1 MHESNLLELLLP
13 ELISFILK
21 YLPDLKHASGIN
33 DIWGR
38 EVNLE
43 RPKRVI
49 LTDFRFKIDIGTNA
63 NFISEKIV
71 KIAYAKD
78 NSIPRHKIIPTEF
91 IVTGPD
97 WPDQFPEILLGSPWM
112 RENSI
117 QHILFMAH
125 LGVINL
131 LELLERILYFLAVD
145 KFLYPALFVS
155 RLWYR
160 CGAPIL
166 WKRIELK
173 WKNKCHSQLKKFMKI
188 VCKRQ
193 KPVYSSNLTH
203 LEISNYYPLS
213 DKKFN
218 SFSRIFPNIV
228 HLDLN
233 FSTGFGDKT
242 LNRIAET
249 YPNLKYL
256 NLQKSGFITFNGGGV
271 TDKGLCAIARSCLK
285 LEYLNISYRTEITW
299 ISICDII
306 HSCPRLQHLDF
317 SYCGVTNEIIKEIG
331 SSCLNLKYLK
341 LEGCD
346 IVSKEAIDQLVS
358 LNPNIHVENFVCTII
373 PAYFDTYPGMYEL
386 SRRLRMT
393 VDVPRDIMSVHNY
406 VRQALGSQM
415 I

>member
-1 MHESNLLELLLP
+1 MHESNLLELLPP

-33 DIWGR
+33 DIWER
-38 EVNLE
+38 EVNHE

-49 LTDFRFKIDIGTNA
+49 LTDFRFRIDICANA

-78 NSIPRHKIIPTEF
+78 NSIPRVYGFPDESYSTLGKVNLRIILNDGEKHKIIPTEF

-97 WPDQFPEILLGSPWM
+97 WPDQFPEILLGSLWM
-112 RENSI
+112 QENRVRLNMYTAYI
-117 QHILFMAH
+117 IYGTF
-125 LGVINL
+125 
-131 LELLERILYFLAVD
+131 RCY
-145 KFLYPALFVS
+145 KFTGTI
-155 RLWYR
+155 
-160 CGAPIL
+160 GAD
-166 WKRIELK
+166 
-173 WKNKCHSQLKKFMKI
+173 S
-188 VCKRQ
+188 
-193 KPVYSSNLTH
+193 
-203 LEISNYYPLS
+203 
-213 DKKFN
+213 
-218 SFSRIFPNIV
+218 IFPRV

-256 NLQKSGFITFNGGGV
+256 NLQKSGFVTFNGGGV

-306 HSCPRLQHLDF
+306 HSCPRLQHLNF

-373 PAYFDTYPGMYEL
+373 PAYFDTYPGTYEL
-386 SRRLRMT
+386 SRRMRMS
-393 VDVPRDIMSVHNY
+393 VDAPRDIMSVHNY

-415 I
+415 IGIFD

>member
-1 MHESNLLELLLP
+1 M
-13 ELISFILK
+13 
-21 YLPDLKHASGIN
+21 
-33 DIWGR
+33 
-38 EVNLE
+38 
-43 RPKRVI
+43 
-49 LTDFRFKIDIGTNA
+49 
-63 NFISEKIV
+63 
-71 KIAYAKD
+71 
-78 NSIPRHKIIPTEF
+78 
-91 IVTGPD
+91 
-97 WPDQFPEILLGSPWM
+97 
-112 RENSI
+112 

-125 LGVINL
+125 TSINIQ
-131 LELLERILYFLAVD
+131 ELLEHILHFLAVD
-145 KFLYPALFVS
+145 KSLYPTLFVS

-160 CGAPIL
+160 CGAPVL

-173 WKNKCHSQLKKFMKI
+173 WKYKCHSQLKKFMKI

-203 LEISNYYPLS
+203 LEILNYYPLS

-218 SFSRIFPNIV
+218 GFSP
-228 HLDLN
+228 
-233 FSTGFGDKT
+233 
-242 LNRIAET
+242 ET

-256 NLQKSGFITFNGGGV
+256 NLKKSGFITFNGGRV
-271 TDKGLCAIARSCLK
+271 TDKGLCAIARLCLK

-373 PAYFDTYPGMYEL
+373 PAYFDTFPEL
-386 SRRLRMT
+386 SRRLRMS
-393 VDVPRDIMSVHNY
+393 VDAPRDIMTENKMSTSADNDIVSLNFRY
-406 VRQALGSQM
+406 RNAGNKNILFVIEISKDKKVSDLEEEVRKKLGPINRNDFLRQIYPEEKPMRTEDRIFSYFNETPDDEDR
-415 I
+415 IHIRILPLTTT

>member
-1 MHESNLLELLLP
+1 MHELNLLELLPP

-33 DIWGR
+33 DIWER

-43 RPKRVI
+43 WPKRVI
-49 LTDFRFKIDIGTNA
+49 LADFRFRIDICANA

-78 NSIPRHKIIPTEF
+78 NSIPRVYGF
-91 IVTGPD
+91 PD
-97 WPDQFPEILLGSPWM
+97 ESYSTLGKLLIRLADQFLKYFW
-112 RENSI
+112 
-117 QHILFMAH
+117 AH
-125 LGVINL
+125 HGCEKIG
-131 LELLERILYFLAVD
+131 
-145 KFLYPALFVS
+145 
-155 RLWYR
+155 

-218 SFSRIFPNIV
+218 GFSRIFPNIA

-256 NLQKSGFITFNGGGV
+256 NLQKSGFVTFNGGGV

-299 ISICDII
+299 ISICNII

-346 IVSKEAIDQLVS
+346 IVSKEAIDQLIS
-358 LNPNIHVENFVCTII
+358 LNPNIHVENL
-373 PAYFDTYPGMYEL
+373 Y
-386 SRRLRMT
+386 
-393 VDVPRDIMSVHNY
+393 HNTS
-406 VRQALGSQM
+406 LF
-415 I
+415 